1 MARKPNYRFERKERE
16 RVKAAKKAERTAAK
30 EEARKQKDGQQEIAD
45 DVGDRK
51 ATDPSC

>member
-30 EEARKQKDGQQEIAD
+30 EEARKRKAGQPENAD
-45 DVGDRK
+45 DGGDGK
-51 ATDPSC
+51 ATEPSY